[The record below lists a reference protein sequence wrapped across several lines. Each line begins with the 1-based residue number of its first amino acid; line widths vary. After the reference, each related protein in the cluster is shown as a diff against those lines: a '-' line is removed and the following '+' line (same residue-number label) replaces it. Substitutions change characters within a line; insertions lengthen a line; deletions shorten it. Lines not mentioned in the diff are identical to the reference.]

1 MHALMGK
8 GSNKSPTPQELYR
21 ARKQKE
27 EDEKNAFLPPGLV
40 NHGNTCFMNSV
51 LQGLIATPMLVDIVR
66 FSLPECYAPVSS
78 RRSPQLTNAHGVGG
92 EFERE
97 REMGMPLGD
106 TFVQLM
112 LKAWDIQDERT
123 RQSMSPKELLQ
134 TIGAKFDQ
142 YLDFRQQDAHEFL
155 RHLLDA
161 MRMEELDIIK
171 KRQPPPPKAKRKSK
185 SRSKSGDPPSPS
197 KEPQVLEIPEEDR
210 LTSFVDMVFGGR
222 LASILV
228 CSKCQKISCTYED
241 FNDLSLPIKQD
252 DYYHTSLLKSP
263 AKKKDRFKSLAKKL
277 GAGMSAASAG
287 MGKRGRGPLRELEIP
302 EERGPRSSSVPAS
315 PLRRSEEAEKSF
327 ELLLGDVDQRRRR
340 RSLEAGEETPS
351 LAAAAIREQESSS
364 EEKTK
369 EDKGEQMLSV
379 PGEGQGSRP
388 GLSEDEDQKVL
399 DSKREKEKDED
410 GWIKLRRKISVSMGN
425 KKSHHHKKKHQQ
437 VVPPVPDLSK
447 ETPPANDDSQ
457 GDNATI
463 TTSAG
468 EGDNDEVLD
477 SFVDVKAPSPSVIPA
492 SLSPVPSP
500 SPSMSPLLNATV
512 ALQRLAFARRPSS
525 RAEKA
530 EKNSR
535 TNSPALSAS
544 VSNFTLS
551 RPRTPDI
558 PSVSLP
564 PIVSPVEEETQTNQ
578 MRPSSQSRPASPSPA
593 SAPSG
598 DPRPKSRKPSMSK
611 SKFDSRVISKPSLKS
626 RPKPKRS
633 ESLYLRRLLADVPSS
648 SGSSSGSHAPFSL
661 GQSQGGGWSKLGLGL
676 GFGHGG
682 TVQSVEGCL
691 RMFTAVEV
699 LEGENMVGCR
709 RCWKIQHGQYVPRE
723 KKCVSDEDED
733 GEDEGEDEVEVE
745 DGMDEGQ
752 EAEMAASD
760 SSASVKVNLVDSE
773 TRPRQDQATADES
786 LSSSL
791 DLSLS
796 ERISVHSAPV
806 PYSGSRLENTQDLVR
821 DDNAAP
827 GLGYLNSGVSS
838 SPALAFPVPVPS
850 ISMTSPES
858 ATATATAATTTSST
872 SEQTPTMESP
882 SHAHTTAQNEPP
894 AWHLAS
900 SPSRDSLQLPQASR
914 TRQGAHF
921 RQPAERSSTLS
932 MMTGDTSS
940 LSSGG
945 DTTEDDDDDG
955 EEDGETETSLTASV
969 RSDVSSIVSAPPG
982 IPRSS
987 ATLVDSSTHPSLS
1000 DRRREVSGNISSDGA
1015 SNQNRS
1021 ETAKNKSNGT
1031 DSTNINTTTSQPNNT
1046 QAVPR
1051 SKQVILRRA
1060 YKRYLIAS
1068 PPPVLVVHLK
1078 RFQQIGRP
1086 SSHLHSLSGL
1096 GMGSSGGS
1104 TGGYGYSQYQFFQA
1118 NFKKL
1123 DDVVRFPEYFD
1134 LSPFLLP
1141 SKDEVLGEGKRSKGK
1156 RGRRGKKRRSK
1167 GDEKDREGGSEEERE
1182 EKQEKYASDGKVG
1195 TEGCMYRLYAVV
1207 VHIGNM
1213 LGGHY
1218 VAYTALPE
1226 PAPPLSSSSF
1236 PSPSSSSA
1244 VPAPSR
1250 SSINEG
1256 NPSSSPSSAS
1266 LPPSTSTPAQTQ
1278 TLHPEVPR
1286 TTSFTRTAIPH
1297 PHSHSHSHAH
1307 LRSANVDSNSNSQS
1321 RPSSSSGAGRVTFGA
1336 DANAN
1341 ANSQRRPQR
1350 QWCYVSDTIVRLAS
1364 LEEVLQAKA
1373 YICMYER
1380 I

>member
-8 GSNKSPTPQELYR
+8 SSNKSPTSQELYR

-27 EDEKNAFLPPGLV
+27 EGEKNAFLPPGLV

-112 LKAWDIQDERT
+112 LKAWNIQDERM

-134 TIGAKFDQ
+134 AIGAKFDQ

-161 MRMEELDIIK
+161 MRMEELDVIK

-185 SRSKSGDPPSPS
+185 SRTKPGDPPSPS
-197 KEPQVLEIPEEDR
+197 KEPQVPEIPEEDR

-252 DYYHTSLLKSP
+252 DYYHTNLLKSP

-277 GAGMSAASAG
+277 GAGMTAASAG

-351 LAAAAIREQESSS
+351 LVTAAIREQESSS

-388 GLSEDEDQKVL
+388 GLSEDDDQKVL

-410 GWIKLRRKISVSMGN
+410 GWIKLRRKISVSMGV
-425 KKSHHHKKKHQQ
+425 KKPHHHKKKREQD
-437 VVPPVPDLSK
+437 VPPVPDLPK
-447 ETPPANDDSQ
+447 ETNDDSQ

-477 SFVDVKAPSPSVIPA
+477 SFVDVKAPSPSVVPA

-500 SPSMSPLLNATV
+500 SPSMSPLLNAT
-512 ALQRLAFARRPSS
+512 ATLQRLAFVRRPSS

-530 EKNSR
+530 EKAEKSSR

-564 PIVSPVEEETQTNQ
+564 PMVSPVEEETRTHD
-578 MRPSSQSRPASPSPA
+578 MRFSSQSRSASPSPA

-611 SKFDSRVISKPSLKS
+611 SKFDSRTISKPSLKS
-626 RPKPKRS
+626 RPKPRRS
-633 ESLYLRRLLADVPSS
+633 ESLYLRRLLADVPTSS
-648 SGSSSGSHAPFSL
+648 ASSHAPFNL

-723 KKCVSDEDED
+723 KKCVSDDDED
-733 GEDEGEDEVEVE
+733 GEGEDEDEVEVE
-745 DGMDEGQ
+745 DVVDEGQ
-752 EAEMAASD
+752 EAEAAASD
-760 SSASVKVNLVDSE
+760 SSASLKISLIDSE

-806 PYSGSRLENTQDLVR
+806 LYSGSRMENTQDLVR
-821 DDNAAP
+821 DDDAAP

-838 SPALAFPVPVPS
+838 SPALAFAVPVPS

-858 ATATATAATTTSST
+858 ATATAATTTSST

-882 SHAHTTAQNEPP
+882 SHVHTTAQSESS
-894 AWHLAS
+894 ARHLGS
-900 SPSRDSLQLPQASR
+900 SPSRDSLQLPQASIKR
-914 TRQGAHF
+914 PGAHL

-932 MMTGDTSS
+932 VMTSDASS

-945 DTTEDDDDDG
+945 DTTEDEDDDG
-955 EEDGETETSLTASV
+955 EDGETETSLTASV
-969 RSDVSSIVSAPPG
+969 RSDVSSIASVPQEPPG

-987 ATLVDSSTHPSLS
+987 ATLVDLSTHPPLS

-1021 ETAKNKSNGT
+1021 ETVKNKSNGT
-1031 DSTNINTTTSQPNNT
+1031 DNTNINTTTSQPNNNT

-1060 YKRYLIAS
+1060 YKRYLIAC

-1096 GMGSSGGS
+1096 GVGSNGGS

-1123 DDVVRFPEYFD
+1123 DDMVRFPEYFD

-1167 GDEKDREGGSEEERE
+1167 GDEKDREGGSEEEQE
-1182 EKQEKYASDGKVG
+1182 GKQEKDTSGGKVRA
-1195 TEGCMYRLYAVV
+1195 EGCMYRLYAVV

-1226 PAPPLSSSSF
+1226 PAPSLPLSSSASM
-1236 PSPSSSSA
+1236 SSSSA
-1244 VPAPSR
+1244 VPAPSN

-1266 LPPSTSTPAQTQ
+1266 LPPSTSTQAQTQ

-1286 TTSFTRTAIPH
+1286 TTSFTRTANPH
-1297 PHSHSHSHAH
+1297 PHSHSHSHSHTH
-1307 LRSANVDSNSNSQS
+1307 LRSSNVNVNSNSNSQS
-1321 RPSSSSGAGRVTFGA
+1321 RPSSSSGAGRTSTG
-1336 DANAN
+1336 NAS
-1341 ANSQRRPQR
+1341 ANSQRQPQR

>member
-8 GSNKSPTPQELYR
+8 SSNKSPTPQELYR

-66 FSLPECYAPVSS
+66 FSLPRSYAPVSS

-106 TFVQLM
+106 TFIQLM
-112 LKAWDIQDERT
+112 LKAWKIQDERM

-134 TIGAKFDQ
+134 TIGSKFDQ

-171 KRQPPPPKAKRKSK
+171 KRQPPPPKSKRKSK
-185 SRSKSGDPPSPS
+185 SRTKSGDPPSPS
-197 KEPQVLEIPEEDR
+197 KELQIPEIPEEDR

-252 DYYHTSLLKSP
+252 DYYHTNLLKSRL
-263 AKKKDRFKSLAKKL
+263 KKKDRFKSLAKKL

-287 MGKRGRGPLRELEIP
+287 MGMRGRGLLRELEIP

-327 ELLLGDVDQRRRR
+327 ELLLGNVDQRRR

-351 LAAAAIREQESSS
+351 LATAAIREQESSS

-369 EDKGEQMLSV
+369 EEKGENTLSV
-379 PGEGQGSRP
+379 PEEGQGP
-388 GLSEDEDQKVL
+388 GLGLSEDDDQKVL
-399 DSKREKEKDED
+399 DSKRGKEKDAD
-410 GWIKLRRKISVSMGN
+410 GWIKLRRKISVSMGG
-425 KKSHHHKKKHQQ
+425 KKGHHHKKKRGQD
-437 VVPPVPDLSK
+437 VPPVPDLPR
-447 ETPPANDDSQ
+447 EIPAGNDDSQ

-463 TTSAG
+463 TTSTG

-477 SFVDVKAPSPSVIPA
+477 SFVDVKAPSPTLVPA
-492 SLSPVPSP
+492 SLSAVPSP

-512 ALQRLAFARRPSS
+512 ALQRLAFVRRPSS

-564 PIVSPVEEETQTNQ
+564 PMISPVEEETQTHE
-578 MRPSSQSRPASPSPA
+578 MRLSSQSRPASPVPAFA
-593 SAPSG
+593 SASSG
-598 DPRPKSRKPSMSK
+598 DVRPKPSRQSTSNSK
-611 SKFDSRVISKPSLKS
+611 TESQTVSKPSLKS
-626 RPKPKRS
+626 KPKHKRS
-633 ESLYLRRLLADVPSS
+633 ESFYLRRLLADVPISS
-648 SGSSSGSHAPFSL
+648 ASSSGSHAPFNL

-733 GEDEGEDEVEVE
+733 GEGEDEDEAEDGADEEQEVEV
-745 DGMDEGQ
+745 
-752 EAEMAASD
+752 AASD
-760 SSASVKVNLVDSE
+760 SSASVKVSLVDSE
-773 TRPRQDQATADES
+773 TRPRQDQAAADES
-786 LSSSL
+786 MSSSL

-796 ERISVHSAPV
+796 EHISVHSAPA
-806 PYSGSRLENTQDLVR
+806 PYSGTRSENAQDVVT
-821 DDNAAP
+821 DDDAAP
-827 GLGYLNSGVSS
+827 GLGYLSSGVSS
-838 SPALAFPVPVPS
+838 SPALACPVPVPS
-850 ISMTSPES
+850 ISMTRPES
-858 ATATATAATTTSST
+858 ATATAATTTSST
-872 SEQTPTMESP
+872 SEHTPTMESP
-882 SHAHTTAQNEPP
+882 SHAHTTAQNER
-894 AWHLAS
+894 LGS
-900 SPSRDSLQLPQASR
+900 SPSRDSLQLPQTTGKR
-914 TRQGAHF
+914 PGAHF

-932 MMTGDTSS
+932 VTTSDTSS

-945 DTTEDDDDDG
+945 ETTEDESDG
-955 EEDGETETSLTASV
+955 GEDDGETETSLTASV
-969 RSDVSSIVSAPPG
+969 RSDVSSIVSAPQEPPG

-987 ATLVDSSTHPSLS
+987 TTLVDSSSHPSLS
-1000 DRRREVSGNISSDGA
+1000 DQHREASGNISNDGA
-1015 SNQNRS
+1015 SNQKRS
-1021 ETAKNKSNGT
+1021 GTIKSISNGT
-1031 DSTNINTTTSQPNNT
+1031 DNTNINTNTTTSQPNNT
-1046 QAVPR
+1046 QTIPR

-1096 GMGSSGGS
+1096 GSGSA
-1104 TGGYGYSQYQFFQA
+1104 GGYGQSQYQFFQA

-1123 DDVVRFPEYFD
+1123 DDAVRFPEYLD

-1156 RGRRGKKRRSK
+1156 RGRRGKKK
-1167 GDEKDREGGSEEERE
+1167 K
-1182 EKQEKYASDGKVG
+1182 KKKKKK
-1195 TEGCMYRLYAVV
+1195 GCMYRLYAVV

-1226 PAPPLSSSSF
+1226 PAPSLLLSSSAST
-1236 PSPSSSSA
+1236 SSSST
-1244 VPAPSR
+1244 VPAPSN

-1256 NPSSSPSSAS
+1256 NPSSSPSSTS
-1266 LPPSTSTPAQTQ
+1266 LPPSSSIQAQTQ
-1278 TLHPEVPR
+1278 TPHPEVPR

-1297 PHSHSHSHAH
+1297 PHSHSHSHSH
-1307 LRSANVDSNSNSQS
+1307 SQFHTHSRSSNVNVASNSHS
-1321 RPSSSSGAGRVTFGA
+1321 RPSSSSGAGRISSGVDT
-1336 DANAN
+1336 NAT
-1341 ANSQRRPQR
+1341 NSQKSQKSQKPESFPQR

>member
-8 GSNKSPTPQELYR
+8 SSNKSPTPQELYR

-97 REMGMPLGD
+97 RDMGMPLGD

-112 LKAWDIQDERT
+112 LKAWNIQDERM
-123 RQSMSPKELLQ
+123 RQSMSPKDLLQ
-134 TIGAKFDQ
+134 AIGAKFDQ

-185 SRSKSGDPPSPS
+185 SRTKSGDPPSPS
-197 KEPQVLEIPEEDR
+197 KELQIPEIPEEDR

-252 DYYHTSLLKSP
+252 DYYHTNLLKSRS
-263 AKKKDRFKSLAKKL
+263 KKKDRFKSLAKKL
-277 GAGMSAASAG
+277 GAGMSAASMG
-287 MGKRGRGPLRELEIP
+287 MRGRGPLRELEIP
-302 EERGPRSSSVPAS
+302 EERAPRSSSVPAS
-315 PLRRSEEAEKSF
+315 PMRRSEEAEKSF
-327 ELLLGDVDQRRRR
+327 ELLLGDVDQRKRR
-340 RSLEAGEETPS
+340 RSLEVGEETAS
-351 LAAAAIREQESSS
+351 LATAAIREQESSL

-369 EDKGEQMLSV
+369 EEEGENTLSV
-379 PGEGQGSRP
+379 PGEGQGP
-388 GLSEDEDQKVL
+388 GLGPSEDDDQKAL
-399 DSKREKEKDED
+399 DSKREKEKDAD
-410 GWIKLRRKISVSMGN
+410 GWIKLRRKISVSMGG
-425 KKSHHHKKKHQQ
+425 KKPHHHKKKREQD
-437 VVPPVPDLSK
+437 VPPVPDLSK
-447 ETPPANDDSQ
+447 EMPAGNDDSQ

-463 TTSAG
+463 TTLVG

-477 SFVDVKAPSPSVIPA
+477 SFVDVKAPSPSVVPA
-492 SLSPVPSP
+492 SLSPLPSP

-512 ALQRLAFARRPSS
+512 ALQKLAFVRRPSS

-530 EKNSR
+530 ERNSR

-544 VSNFTLS
+544 ISNFALS

-564 PIVSPVEEETQTNQ
+564 PVISPVEEEIQTHE
-578 MRPSSQSRPASPSPA
+578 MRLSSQSRPASPVPA
-593 SAPSG
+593 SASSR
-598 DPRPKSRKPSMSK
+598 DVRPKPSRQSTSNLKTE
-611 SKFDSRVISKPSLKS
+611 FQTVSKPSVKPK
-626 RPKPKRS
+626 PKPKRS
-633 ESLYLRRLLADVPSS
+633 ESFYLRRLLADVPTSS
-648 SGSSSGSHAPFSL
+648 ATSSGSHAPFNL

-723 KKCVSDEDED
+723 KRGVSDEDED
-733 GEDEGEDEVEVE
+733 GEGEDEDEAE
-745 DGMDEGQ
+745 DGTDEEQ
-752 EAEMAASD
+752 SAASD
-760 SSASVKVNLVDSE
+760 SSASVKVSLVDSE
-773 TRPRQDQATADES
+773 ARPRQDQAAADES

-796 ERISVHSAPV
+796 EHISVHSAPV
-806 PYSGSRLENTQDLVR
+806 PYSGTRSENAQDMVT
-821 DDNAAP
+821 DDDAAP

-838 SPALAFPVPVPS
+838 SPALALPVPS
-850 ISMTSPES
+850 ISMTGPES
-858 ATATATAATTTSST
+858 VTATAATTTTSST

-882 SHAHTTAQNEPP
+882 SHAHTTAQSESST
-894 AWHLAS
+894 WQLGS
-900 SPSRDSLQLPQASR
+900 SPSRDSLQLPQTTGKR
-914 TRQGAHF
+914 PRAHS

-932 MMTGDTSS
+932 VMTSDTSS

-945 DTTEDDDDDG
+945 ETTEDESDGG
-955 EEDGETETSLTASV
+955 EEDEETETSLAASV
-969 RSDVSSIVSAPPG
+969 RSDVSSIVSAPQEPPG

-987 ATLVDSSTHPSLS
+987 TTLVDSSTHPSLS
-1000 DRRREVSGNISSDGA
+1000 DQHREASGNISSDGA
-1015 SNQNRS
+1015 SNQKRS
-1021 ETAKNKSNGT
+1021 GTIKSKSNGT
-1031 DSTNINTTTSQPNNT
+1031 DNTDINANTTTSQANNT
-1046 QAVPR
+1046 IPR

-1096 GMGSSGGS
+1096 GTGS
-1104 TGGYGYSQYQFFQA
+1104 TGGYGQSQYQFFQA

-1123 DDVVRFPEYFD
+1123 DDAVRFPEYLD

-1141 SKDEVLGEGKRSKGK
+1141 SKDEVLGEGKKSKSK
-1156 RGRRGKKRRSK
+1156 RRRGKKRRSK
-1167 GDEKDREGGSEEERE
+1167 GDEKDR
-1182 EKQEKYASDGKVG
+1182 
-1195 TEGCMYRLYAVV
+1195 EGCMYRLYAVV

-1226 PAPPLSSSSF
+1226 PASSLLLSSSAST
-1236 PSPSSSSA
+1236 SSSST
-1244 VPAPSR
+1244 VPAPSN
-1250 SSINEG
+1250 SSINEE
-1256 NPSSSPSSAS
+1256 NPSSSPSSTS
-1266 LPPSTSTPAQTQ
+1266 LPPSSSTQAQT
-1278 TLHPEVPR
+1278 LRPEG
-1286 TTSFTRTAIPH
+1286 
-1297 PHSHSHSHAH
+1297 HS
-1307 LRSANVDSNSNSQS
+1307 RSSNVNVNINVASNSQS
-1321 RPSSSSGAGRVTFGA
+1321 RPSSLSSPGAGGRAAASVGIDTNTNTDTNTDTNTNASAGA
-1336 DANAN
+1336 TTTTSAKWQKA
-1341 ANSQRRPQR
+1341 QR